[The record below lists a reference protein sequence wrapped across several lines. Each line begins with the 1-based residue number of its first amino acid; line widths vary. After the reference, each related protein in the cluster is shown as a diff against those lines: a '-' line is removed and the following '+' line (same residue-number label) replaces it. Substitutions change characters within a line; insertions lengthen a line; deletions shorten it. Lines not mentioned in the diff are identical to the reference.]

1 MAFLIADHSLFLETL
16 SHLPLPSY
24 SLGFSSKSPS
34 QIFFLPDFLTLRS
47 VGSPLLSLYNAP
59 LGEVTI
65 LLALNSMSDE
75 EAKIYIS
82 SPVLL
87 SELFVSSCLLDIPSQ
102 MFHRNLQLSYKLN
115 T

>member
-16 SHLPLPSY
+16 SHLPLPSH

-34 QIFFLPDFLTLRS
+34 QIFSLPDFLTLRS

-102 MFHRNLQLSYKLN
+102 MLHRNLQL
-115 T
+115 